1 MFNQRIDRSW
11 ACVTRLALVVFAG
24 LAADATARV
33 GREATYDYE
42 SRAVPRSVC
51 YDF

>member
-1 MFNQRIDRSW
+1 MLNQRIDRSW

-24 LAADATARV
+24 LAA
-33 GREATYDYE
+33 GRRPVSGERQPMTMR
-42 SRAVPRSVC
+42 SHTVPRSVC